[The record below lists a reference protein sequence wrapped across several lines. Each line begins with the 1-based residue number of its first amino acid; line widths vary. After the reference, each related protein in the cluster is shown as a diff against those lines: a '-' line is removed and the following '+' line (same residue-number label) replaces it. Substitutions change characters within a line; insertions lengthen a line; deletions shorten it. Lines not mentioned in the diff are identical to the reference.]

1 MISWFIEPASSRS
14 RNILARCAWRPEPLS
29 RRLRRSARLR
39 CKTEV
44 FREAVRQNA
53 TALVAVQNHP
63 PGDPTPSS
71 ADVAL
76 TVEIVAAGQLLD
88 IKLLDHLIIGQGREL
103 SLKRLGLGCPK
114 A

>member
-1 MISWFIEPASSRS
+1 
-14 RNILARCAWRPEPLS
+14 LS